1 MSHLPSKTNL
11 QLALLQFGLIFMLLM
26 LLVEK
31 KAFSQTYC
39 TPTVNNCGTG
49 RIDSVSIG
57 TINNTSACSANGYG
71 DYTTITPADVVA
83 SKYIAVTVK
92 VTSSAIGNTV
102 AWIDLNHNGI
112 FETSEFTQIG
122 AGAGTLMS
130 NNLFIPSASLSGN
143 TRIRI
148 RRRSDASLL
157 ATDACTSLFSNGETE
172 DYTLNIIPAP
182 IRIYFT
188 PFRDTLYDQIIPVTA
203 RITQKDVGLNSTDFK
218 PRIWVKNQS
227 LTIWKSFE
235 GQLINGTV
243 TDGNWQFPVNHDSLG
258 VRRNGCDSIQYY
270 FVAQDINSPINMGY
284 LPEFGASHTNVNV
297 QITPPTSLFGYRLKP
312 RLKDTVFVSTS
323 NCRYQSLSGQNGL
336 FQEINSR
343 KLEGNLTI
351 LIESDLNEKGIYDV
365 TDAGLN
371 NYNLTIGPGSN
382 TIKNIVADY
391 SNAATIK
398 LNGTK
403 NVIIDGSYNGTGR
416 YLKFGATVTP
426 SYLIQSITSIKIE
439 NSCNNITL
447 KNLLFEQ
454 VDPSEYAVSIAA
466 GNNSNIN
473 ILKNYFT
480 SLYAN
485 KLVTWHVGS
494 SVGNNQAVIKNNEFN
509 NFTDAGVQMTDAG
522 YDWIIDSNHFYRSL
536 TPTTYSN
543 NFSGINVKGGGH
555 TITNNYIGGQ
565 APFCGGATMNFVDN
579 PVSTIAGIA
588 ALEPAGTLPVTIS
601 NNTIAN
607 MNATNTVSNQASR
620 FAGILSNNNNV
631 FINNNIIGN
640 PQSATPSISI
650 LASYIYGIY
659 CLGSKTVTIKD
670 NVISGL
676 QNNSAAFNGNSSIT
690 GICKINYANSASAV
704 PSFITGNN
712 IFNLI
717 NRSITPPYPSSG
729 SVFGISCEYGSY
741 NVIEKNIIHNLTCD
755 GSTMTGIYNGYSSG
769 ATPTTIQQNRI
780 FDIANTDNAVHTCCG
795 NDYYEGGINGIVIDH
810 DSSGINIFN
819 NQISINNRNFVSP
832 IIIRGIYNII
842 GYYTGPQAKQRINYN
857 SIYIGGTA
865 NSTGESAVYATSFI
879 PYSNIYQPLKE
890 LYNNLFYND
899 RTGGTKGHY
908 AYRLSHLSPSAY
920 LSSVKFD
927 KNYYVVTDS
936 AFLGSYLG
944 AFQGGNTYVD
954 STISWNQWKNVYNLD
969 NSSFINVPSNIPST
983 QIFLDQANGDLNINS
998 SNTVCA
1004 LVNDKGKAIADIS
1017 NDFDAINV
1025 RSTDIVNGKTDIGS
1039 DEFISSSQP
1048 TIITA
1053 CALTNINI
1061 ISNLTGTSYQWQQ
1074 NTGTS
1079 FNNINNGGSIS
1090 GATSNT
1096 LTITGVP
1103 LLWNGYKY
1111 RCLINN
1117 TNLSGVTTIV
1127 INPSPA
1133 ANAGN
1138 DVNVCVGGSTQ
1149 LLASGGITYSWLP
1162 GAGLSNP
1169 NIANPIASPAA
1180 TTIYTVTVSNANNCT
1195 ASDTVVVS
1203 VGPPATPTVSISTIN
1218 NNICQ
1223 GSAATFTAIAT
1234 NGGSTP
1240 TYQWQVNG
1248 VNAGSNSNVFTST
1261 SLQNNSQVKVTMTSS
1276 SNCVTTPTATSN
1288 IISITVDQLATPL
1301 VSENNRLF
1309 TVTNADAAATYT
1321 WQQKINNVW
1330 GNVVPAA
1337 TGINYTAP
1345 AGGEYR
1351 TKAIKGAC
1359 TAYSLSQTTARNLNT
1374 FTHPFGIY
1382 LYPNPNTGILNI
1394 DSIRIS
1400 QKWETLEITDV
1411 TGRHVLTFNIKNQS
1425 SVSLD
1430 VSMLKPGTYF
1440 AQLKKIDGVYYTV
1453 EFVKL

>member
-11 QLALLQFGLIFMLLM
+11 QIRLMLFGLVFTLTILLTAN
-26 LLVEK
+26 
-31 KAFSQTYC
+31 KAFSQYC
-39 TPTVNNCGTG
+39 SPTINNCGTG

-57 TINNTSACSANGYG
+57 NLNNTSSCSANGYG
-71 DYTTITPADVVA
+71 DYTTTVAPATAVA
-83 SKYIAVTVK
+83 GKYIAISVK
-92 VTSSAIGNTV
+92 VTSSNLGNTV
-102 AWIDLNHNGI
+102 AWIDLNQNNI
-112 FETSEFTQIG
+112 FEASEFTQIG
-122 AGAGTLMS
+122 AGAGTIMS
-130 NNLFIPSASLSGN
+130 NNIFIPSTSLSGT
-143 TRIRI
+143 TRIRV
-148 RRRSDASLL
+148 RRRSDASLI
-157 ATDACTSLFSNGETE
+157 ATDACTSLFSNGEIE
-172 DYTLNIIPAP
+172 DYSITIIPAF

-203 RITQKDVGLNSTDFK
+203 RITQKDVGVNSTNFK
-218 PRIWVKNQS
+218 PRIWTKNQS
-227 LTIWKSFE
+227 STIWKSFE
-235 GQLINGTV
+235 GQLINGTL

-258 VRRNGCDSIQYY
+258 VRRNGCDSLQYY

-284 LPEFGASHTNVNV
+284 LPEFGASHTNVNI
-297 QITPPTSLFGYRLKP
+297 QITPPTTLFGYRLKP
-312 RLKDTVFVSTS
+312 RLKDTVFVSNS

-351 LIESDLNEKGIYDV
+351 LIESDLNEKAIYDV

-371 NYNLTIGPGSN
+371 GYNLTIGPGSN

-403 NVIIDGSYNGTGR
+403 NVTIDGNYNGTGR

-439 NSCNNITL
+439 NSCNNIIL

-494 SVGNNQAVIKNNEFN
+494 SVGNNQAIIKNNEFN
-509 NFTDAGVQMTDAG
+509 NFTDAGVQMLDAG
-522 YDWIIDSNHFYRSL
+522 NDWIIDSNHFYRSL

-555 TITNNYIGGQ
+555 KITNNYIGGQ

-579 PVSTIAGIA
+579 PVATIAGIA

-607 MNATNTVSNQASR
+607 MNAINTVSNQASK
-620 FAGILSNNNNV
+620 FAGILSNNNSS
-631 FINNNIIGN
+631 IIENNIIGN

-670 NVISGL
+670 NIISGL

-690 GICKINYANSASAV
+690 GIYKSNYANSASLV
-704 PSFITGNN
+704 PTFITGNT
-712 IFNLI
+712 ISNLN
-717 NRSITPPYPSSG
+717 NRSITPPYSSSG

-741 NVIEKNIIHNLTCD
+741 NVIEKNIIRNLTCD

-769 ATPTTIQQNRI
+769 ATPTSIQQNRI

-832 IIIRGIYNII
+832 IIIRGIHNII
-842 GYYTGPQAKQRINYN
+842 GYYAGPPAKQRINYN

-865 NSTGESAVYATSFI
+865 NFTGESAIYTTSFL
-879 PYSNIYQPLKE
+879 PSNNIYQPLKE
-890 LYNNLFYND
+890 LYNNLFYNE
-899 RTGGTKGHY
+899 RTGGTKGHF
-908 AYRLSHLSPSAY
+908 AYRISQPSPSVY
-920 LSSVKFD
+920 LNGVKFYN
-927 KNYYVVTDS
+927 NYYVVNDS
-936 AFLGSYLG
+936 VAFGSYLG
-944 AFQGGNTYVD
+944 AFLGGNVYAD
-954 STISWNQWKNVYNLD
+954 STISWSKWKNVYNFD
-969 NSSFINVPSNIPST
+969 TSSFVNVPSNIPST
-983 QIFLDQANGDLNINS
+983 QIFIDNANGNLNINS
-998 SNTVCA
+998 SNSICSFI
-1004 LVNDKGKAIADIS
+1004 NDKGKPIADIS
-1017 NDFDAINV
+1017 SDYESINV
-1025 RSTDIVNGKTDIGS
+1025 RFTDIVNGKTDIGS
-1039 DEFISSSQP
+1039 DEFSTSAQQ
-1048 TIITA
+1048 ITA
-1053 CALTNINI
+1053 CALSSINI
-1061 ISNLTGTSYQWQQ
+1061 TSNLTGTTYQWQQ
-1074 NTGTS
+1074 NTGS
-1079 FNNINNGGSIS
+1079 GFNNISNGGFVS
-1090 GATSNT
+1090 GATSNN

-1103 LLWNGYKY
+1103 LLWNGYKF

-1117 TNLSGVTTIV
+1117 NIFGAVTTLV
-1127 INPSPA
+1127 INPAPA

-1138 DVNVCVGGSTQ
+1138 DVNMCIGGSTQ
-1149 LLASGGITYSWLP
+1149 LQASGGTTYLWSP
-1162 GAGLSNP
+1162 GAGLNNP

-1180 TTIYTVTVSNANNCT
+1180 TTIYIVTVSNGNNCT
-1195 ASDTVVVS
+1195 ANDTVIVS
-1203 VGPPATPTVSISTIN
+1203 VGPPVPPTVNISTTN
-1218 NNICQ
+1218 NNICL
-1223 GSAATFTAIAT
+1223 GTAATFTAVAT

-1248 VNAGSNSNVFTST
+1248 VNAGNNSNVFTST
-1261 SLQNNSQVKVTMTSS
+1261 SLQNNSQVKVIMTSS
-1276 SNCVTTPTATSN
+1276 SSCVTTPTATSN
-1288 IISITVDQLATPL
+1288 VIAVTVDQLATPL
-1301 VSENNRLF
+1301 ITMIDRLF
-1309 TVTNADAAATYT
+1309 TVTNPDAAATYT
-1321 WQQKINNVW
+1321 WQQKVNTVW

-1337 TGINYTAP
+1337 TGVTYTAP

-1351 TKAIKGAC
+1351 VKAAKGAC
-1359 TAYSLSQTTARNLNT
+1359 TDYSASQVTARNLNT

-1394 DSIRIS
+1394 DSIRIN
-1400 QKWETLEITDV
+1400 QRWETLDITDV
-1411 TGRHVLTFNIKNQS
+1411 TGRIVLKFNIKNQS
-1425 SVSLD
+1425 SVSLNI
-1430 VSMLKPGTYF
+1430 SMLKPGTYF

-1453 EFVKL
+1453 EFLKL